1 MSIHQTTKVVDMN
14 KTIVYA
20 VIGSAVVISNG
31 FVAFSVSDVKQE
43 VREIRG
49 QVAELKQEIVLYKSN
64 ETVKFTKAEQ
74 QCLAKNIFYEA
85 GIESHAGK
93 IAVAQVTNN
102 RLKTGRWGKD
112 ICKVVY
118 SKAQFSWTLEK
129 KKKFATP
136 KGKLW
141 TESQQAAADFQQ
153 GIRVRDLEKSKFY
166 HTSYIRTPKWAD
178 KNKKVHEVG
187 QHIFYTTAKQA

>member
-1 MSIHQTTKVVDMN
+1 MN
-14 KTIVYA
+14 KTIVYT
-20 VIGSAVVISNG
+20 VLGGTVLISNV

-43 VREIRG
+43 IREVRGEVVDLR
-49 QVAELKQEIVLYKSN
+49 QQIVLYKSK
-64 ETVKFTKAEQ
+64 ETIKFTSAEQ

-93 IAVAQVTNN
+93 IAVAQVTHN

-141 TESQQAAADFQQ
+141 AESQLAAADFQQ
-153 GIRVRDLEKSKFY
+153 GIRVQNLERSKFY
-166 HTSYIRTPKWAD
+166 HTDYIRTPNWVD
-178 KNKKVHEVG
+178 KSKQVHKVG
-187 QHIFYTTAKQA
+187 QHIFYSTAKQA